1 MSEPNMRIT
10 LAVGPNCELEAFSL
24 RSVLEYYGARVHM
37 HWIGRPND
45 LVGILSG
52 KTRDKSD
59 YLILCFHGEEGQ
71 FILPE
76 LAEDV
81 YVENEPRSCYFGAED
96 VLQHA
101 HLEGVHVVATGCT
114 LGDKKLAEAFKRC
127 KAESYIAPKDYVDG
141 NASLLFV
148 LMFMY
153 ELINNSSTTRTAF
166 ERAQAI
172 DDETGLY
179 QLFF

>member
-1 MSEPNMRIT
+1 MRIT

-24 RSVLEYYGARVHM
+24 RSVLEYYGARVYM

-45 LVGILSG
+45 LVGIISG

-81 YVENEPRSCYFGAED
+81 YEENEPRTCYFGAEE
-96 VLQHA
+96 VLKHA
-101 HLEGVHVVATGCT
+101 RLEGVHVLATGCT
-114 LGDKKLAEAFKRC
+114 LGDKTLAEAFKRC

-153 ELINNSSTTRTAF
+153 EQINSSSTQKTAF
-166 ERAQAI
+166 ERAKAI

-179 QLFF
+179 QLYI

>member
-1 MSEPNMRIT
+1 MRIT

-81 YVENEPRSCYFGAED
+81 YEENEPRSCYFGAEE
-96 VLQHA
+96 VLKYA
-101 HLEGVHVVATGCT
+101 RLEGVHVLATGCT
-114 LGDKKLAEAFKRC
+114 LGDRKLAEAFKRC

-153 ELINNSSTTRTAF
+153 EQINNSSTQRTAY
-166 ERAQAI
+166 ERAKAI
-172 DDETGLY
+172 DDETSLY
-179 QLFF
+179 QLYI

>member
-1 MSEPNMRIT
+1 
-10 LAVGPNCELEAFSL
+10 
-24 RSVLEYYGARVHM
+24 M

-52 KTRDKSD
+52 KTRDKSE

-81 YVENEPRSCYFGAED
+81 YEENEHRSCYFGAAQ

-114 LGDKKLAEAFKRC
+114 LGDKKLAEAFKHG
-127 KAESYIAPKDYVDG
+127 KAESYIAPKDDVDG

-153 ELINNSSTTRTAF
+153 ELINNSSTKRTAF